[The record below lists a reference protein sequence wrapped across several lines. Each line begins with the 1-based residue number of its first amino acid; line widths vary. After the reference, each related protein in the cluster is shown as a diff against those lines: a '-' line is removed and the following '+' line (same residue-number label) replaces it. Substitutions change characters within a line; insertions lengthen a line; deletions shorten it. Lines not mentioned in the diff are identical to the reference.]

1 MLRKHFFAQSL
12 STPKFTL
19 IMPTFHTKIK
29 SMLYDEQLAE

>member
-1 MLRKHFFAQSL
+1 MLRKHLLAQSL
-12 STPKFTL
+12 STPKFPL